1 MCALFVCECVLLI
14 VLVCVCVCWGSRV
27 CVEQLRPCVN
37 DIWCVCV
44 CVCVHMR
51 GSVCVSGEC
60 VCVHMRGSVCVSG
73 ECVRARQLL
82 HFYCVC

>member
-14 VLVCVCVCWGSRV
+14 VCMCVCWGSRV

-44 CVCVHMR
+44 CVCV
-51 GSVCVSGEC
+51 SGEC
-60 VCVHMRGSVCVSG
+60 VCERGVCV
-73 ECVRARQLL
+73 CARVNYCIFIVCAEL
-82 HFYCVC
+82 CVC